1 MAAVGG
7 ANKTS
12 VDLLLVEAAVAFALD
27 DQFGFG
33 RWDRVQRVDVG
44 EGEGVHRRGNMELIL
59 CIFGCLYLLGFGLY
73 R

>member
-7 ANKTS
+7 ANKTG

-44 EGEGVHRRGNMELIL
+44 QGEGVHRERKMGLGL
-59 CIFGCLYLLGFGLY
+59 CILGVYIFWDLVY
-73 R
+73 I

>member
-7 ANKTS
+7 ANKTG

-27 DQFGFG
+27 DQFGLG
-33 RWDRVQRVDVG
+33 GWDRVQRVDVG
-44 EGEGVHRRGNMELIL
+44 EGEGVHMERDMDLGL

-73 R
+73 I